1 MEIKPGPTPVSVFV
15 WHVSSDS
22 EIGDRFSQA
31 LRNCGL
37 EVHTSTHCKK
47 PESGSMDVSSW
58 QMNICK
64 CILFILSE
72 KSITNQALSNDVDRI
87 MRRKDVLVVPILIE
101 DISKKDLPFLL
112 RLITAYKVKK
122 NFSELAEQLTE
133 DIRRKFCG
141 KPSKIMRPSHFWY
154 YPAWWVMNHYRH
166 YLALSPLTFCW
177 QITVE
182 NLIMSMTVT
191 GLIIIFLQPE
201 TRSNLDN
208 ISASQFFWLVIIL
221 SPLLETLFLQFIP
234 VNIAKKI
241 GLNRL
246 GQIIFSTIPFSI
258 LHFSRSVGAGIGA
271 GIIGG
276 FYSSFTFVHW
286 DQKST
291 KTAFWVTALSH
302 CLYNMAI
309 FAMIIGD
316 Y

>member
-1 MEIKPGPTPVSVFV
+1 MENKLDPTPISIFV
-15 WHVSSDS
+15 WHVSTDS

-31 LRNCGL
+31 LRKCGL
-37 EVHTSTHCKK
+37 EVHSSPQREKS
-47 PESGSMDVSSW
+47 ESGSMDISSW

-64 CILFILSE
+64 CILFILSK
-72 KSITNQALSNDVDRI
+72 KSINDPFLSDDVERI
-87 MRRKDVLVVPILIE
+87 MRRKDVLIVPILVD
-101 DISKKDLPFLL
+101 DISKNDLPLLL
-112 RLITAYKVKK
+112 RLITTFKIGN
-122 NFSELAEQLTE
+122 NFSEFTNQLTE
-133 DIRRKFCG
+133 DIHHKLSG
-141 KPSKIMRPSHFWY
+141 TPSKIMRPSHFRY
-154 YPAWWVMNHYRH
+154 YPAWWVLNHYRH

-182 NLIMSMTVT
+182 NLIISMTVT
-191 GLIIIFLQPE
+191 GLIIFFLQPE

-208 ISASQFFWLVIIL
+208 ISAGQFFWLVIIL
-221 SPLLETLFLQFIP
+221 SPLLETLFLQVIP
-234 VNIAKKI
+234 VNIAKRI

-246 GQIIFSTIPFSI
+246 GQIIFSTIPFAA
-258 LHFSRSVGAGIGA
+258 LHFSRSIGAGIGA

-276 FYSSFTFVHW
+276 FYSSFTYVHW